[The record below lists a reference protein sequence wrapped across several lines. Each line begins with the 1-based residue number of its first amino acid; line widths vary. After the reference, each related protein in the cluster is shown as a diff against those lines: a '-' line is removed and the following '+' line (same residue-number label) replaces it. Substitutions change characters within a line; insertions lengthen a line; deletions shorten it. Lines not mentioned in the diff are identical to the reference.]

1 MRPCLNKRKTE
12 VIVMLKKLVM
22 PSYQVNVSNISS
34 GRLKKFTYL
43 GTYMTVQTNDG
54 NCRDSQN
61 NLRKKAKKLI
71 QFITNEKN
79 TPKQSSWFGDIVTK
93 NKKKATICCV
103 NWKQNCGKRG
113 GGRQRKKI
121 LDRLMQ

>member
-93 NKKKATICCV
+93 NKKKSYNMLCQLETKL
-103 NWKQNCGKRG
+103 WKERW
-113 GGRQRKKI
+113 RKTAKE
-121 LDRLMQ
+121 DS